1 MFIKIYSNDSAYLC
15 SMQIS
20 GKRSASTLKHF
31 LLSQYFY
38 DGFKITF
45 GVILPSIICYQLGY
59 LQTGITIS
67 LGALIISIT
76 DNPGPVIHKR
86 NAMMITNVGVFIM
99 ALIIGFTNTY
109 PIILGI
115 EIAFFFFFFSMFNVY
130 GVRAST
136 VGIAI
141 LLVLILGIDQHLS
154 PPDSFMHALHLLI
167 GGVWYMLFSLLLSQ
181 VAPFRAAQQSLG
193 KCMQE
198 VAKFILLKGNFY
210 DKKTNIEENIQKVI
224 TQQVAVNQSLEEV
237 REILFKTREI
247 LKDSSPTG
255 KKMILTFIDLVD
267 LYEHATESHLR
278 YDEIQQKYGEHK
290 ILINF
295 KNTIVNVAN
304 EISYIGTCIHN
315 NEVPTKFPLSSQL
328 LAGIKSQIDV
338 LEEKDVHTVTLKKV
352 LVNLRNV
359 VQRLEQIFD
368 HQRAKLSIEP
378 VRKKEFKRFTTSQ
391 DFDIQIL
398 IKNISFKSQIFRHSI
413 RVAIVC
419 LLAFIFA
426 RQFYTGQYSYWILLT
441 ILVILKPAFSLSK
454 KRNYERTIGT
464 VIGGLIGIIVL
475 HFVHDQTM
483 KFIILL
489 VFMLLS
495 YSFMRLQYIVSVL
508 FMTPFIVIAFSF
520 LGQSNDLM
528 IVKERVFDTFIGAGA
543 AVLASYFILPSWES
557 KKIKNTMS
565 EMLLKNLHYFI
576 KTFEK
581 SEEDYSTQVAQRL
594 ARKELYIASSNL
606 ASAFERMMNEPK
618 RKRQNVNEVNKFILL
633 NNLFS
638 SKVAAISQ
646 LIPEN
651 ETMGEQQIREIRK
664 ITNGMKENYTCLN
677 ASPLEIEYQVP
688 SLGADSIE
696 LQESLI
702 SLLQIVSELKKT
714 CIYYQNPQ
722 SD

>member
-1 MFIKIYSNDSAYLC
+1 
-15 SMQIS
+15 MQIS
-20 GKRSASTLKHF
+20 GKTSASTLKQF
-31 LLSQYFY
+31 LLGQYFY

-45 GVILPSIICYQLGY
+45 GVLLPSIICHQLGY

-76 DNPGPVIHKR
+76 DNPGPAIHKR

-99 ALIIGFTNTY
+99 ALIIGFTNDF
-109 PIILGI
+109 PILLGI
-115 EIAFFFFFFSMFNVY
+115 EITFFFFFFSMFTLY
-130 GVRAST
+130 GVRASS

-141 LLVLILGIDQHLS
+141 LLVMILGIDQHLK
-154 PPDSFMHALHLLI
+154 PFDSFLHAVYLLL
-167 GGVWYMLFSLLLSQ
+167 GGVWYMLFSMILVQ
-181 VAPFRAAQQSLG
+181 VAPFRAAQQTLG

-198 VAKFILLKGNFY
+198 VAKFILLKGNYY
-210 DKKTNIEENIQKVI
+210 DKNADIVDNNQKI
-224 TQQVAVNQSLEEV
+224 FAQQTAVNNSLEEV

-267 LYEHATESHLR
+267 LYEQATESHLK
-278 YDEIQQKYGEHK
+278 YDEIHQKYGDLK

-315 NEVPTKFPLSSQL
+315 NEVPSKFPLSSQL
-328 LAGIKSQIDV
+328 LIGIKSQIDG
-338 LEEKDVHTVTLKKV
+338 LDQKQVHTVTLKKA
-352 LVNLRNV
+352 LVNLRNIV
-359 VQRLEQIFD
+359 MRLEQIYD
-368 HQRAKLSIEP
+368 HQKANLTIEP
-378 VRKKEFKRFTTSQ
+378 TRKKELKRFTTSQ
-391 DFDIQIL
+391 DFDVQIL
-398 IKNISFKSQIFRHSI
+398 LKNISFKSEIFRHSI

-419 LLAFIFA
+419 LIAFIFA

-441 ILVILKPAFSLSK
+441 ILVILKPAYSLTK

-464 VIGGLIGIIVL
+464 VIGGLIGIVIL
-475 HFVHDQTM
+475 HFVHDQTV
-483 KFIILL
+483 KFMILL

-495 YSFMRLQYIVSVL
+495 YSFMRLHYIVSVL

-520 LGQSNDLM
+520 LGQADDLM
-528 IVKERVFDTFIGAGA
+528 LVKERIFDTFLGAGA
-543 AVLASYFILPSWES
+543 AILASYFILPSWES
-557 KKIKNTMS
+557 KKIKTTMS
-565 EMLLKNLHYFI
+565 EMLVKNMHYFI

-581 SEEDYSTQVAQRL
+581 SDEEYSTQVAQRL
-594 ARKELYIASSNL
+594 ARKELYVASSNL

-646 LIPEN
+646 LIQQN
-651 ETMGEQQIREIRK
+651 ETMSEQQIREFRK
-664 ITNGMKENYTCLN
+664 VIHGMKENYACLTGK
-677 ASPLEIEYQVP
+677 PLEIEVQSPTV
-688 SLGADSIE
+688 GTGSIE
-696 LQESLI
+696 IQESLV
-702 SLLQIVSELKKT
+702 SLVQLVGELKKT
-714 CIYYQNPQ
+714 CIHAEN
-722 SD
+722 S